1 MAAKKLFRAVT
12 VAPAFVEDEVS
23 KFFVDGYDLTHM
35 AATLTGT
42 GNGGGVMVV
51 LVFKLRA
58 SAQTATVAEPTR
70 SVPMPQLAQRGGY
83 RR

>member
-1 MAAKKLFRAVT
+1 MAEKKLFRAVT

-23 KFFVDGYDLTHM
+23 KFFVDGYDLTH
-35 AATLTGT
+35 ATATLSST
-42 GNGGGVMVV
+42 GNGGAVMVV

-58 SAQTATVAEPTR
+58 TAQAATIPAPPR
-70 SVPMPQLAQRGGY
+70 PAPIPQPAQRGGY

>member
-51 LVFKLRA
+51 LPTTNGMVTL
-58 SAQTATVAEPTR
+58 SAKPPAGPVEMSMTA
-70 SVPMPQLAQRGGY
+70 
-83 RR
+83 